1 MDPLDQNLRILIKI
15 GSKTEFADPPQGGP
29 QIDPNATKSGKRA
42 AQRLKSE
49 LRDLE
54 KWLL

>member
-1 MDPLDQNLRILIKI
+1 MDPLGPNLRILIKN
-15 GSKTEFADPPQGGP
+15 GSKTDFADPPQGGP

-54 KWLL
+54 